1 MTYLLDSSLLFLLL
15 LVSLLLLFLSLL
27 SFSFLKQYSTVQPRT
42 HDCSHSQPLDCW
54 DHSQVPPFCDKWL
67 FSRKCVIL
75 LPVMLRRLPVMVQV
89 EEDPR
94 KENLQL
100 NPLATSS
107 RSIVTASVHPRLF
120 SSFSLACL
128 FCHYDLIK
136 GVSHLS
142 GTSLGSMDS

>member
-75 LPVMLRRLPVMVQV
+75 LPVMLQRLPVMAQV
-89 EEDPR
+89 EEDPQ
-94 KENLQL
+94 KEEPSVE
-100 NPLATSS
+100 PLSHFLPQHSHCLCAPT
-107 RSIVTASVHPRLF
+107 PLLLF
-120 SSFSLACL
+120 FLSWFVLSL
-128 FCHYDLIK
+128 
-136 GVSHLS
+136 
-142 GTSLGSMDS
+142 